1 MCIRDRAR
9 TIQLEGDMLQPA
21 TREYSDSFVPIDIF
35 ELSDEDI
42 WALLEQ
48 CETGSTAEE
57 AEKILEDNQIAFLEC
72 FEEGG
77 TYPLY
82 LEIEEGDVY
91 KRQSQYSVC
100 QFIKGFFINLLGIKL
115 LPAASQHNFGTF
127 FQLQT
132 DPPFIH
138 HLQDKISIGRKA
150 HKS

>member
-1 MCIRDRAR
+1 MEMMVFTVTIKNGMLSR
-9 TIQLEGDMLQPA
+9 TEK
-21 TREYSDSFVPIDIF
+21 FHDIF
-35 ELSDEDI
+35 IPD
-42 WALLEQ
+42 
-48 CETGSTAEE
+48 
-57 AEKILEDNQIAFLEC
+57 
-72 FEEGG
+72 
-77 TYPLY
+77 
-82 LEIEEGDVY
+82 
-91 KRQSQYSVC
+91 SQYSVC